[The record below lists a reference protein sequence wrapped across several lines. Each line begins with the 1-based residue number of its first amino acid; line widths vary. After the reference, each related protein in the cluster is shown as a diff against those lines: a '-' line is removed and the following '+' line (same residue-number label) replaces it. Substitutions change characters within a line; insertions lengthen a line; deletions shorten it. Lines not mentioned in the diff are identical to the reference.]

1 MKIVIYSS
9 SICPYCVAAK
19 NIFLKLNYN
28 YKEILID
35 NNPEVK
41 KQMIRISNGKT
52 TVPQIFLGTRHVGG
66 YDELKK
72 ILDNGELIKM
82 LDQQNEN

>member
-19 NIFLKLNYN
+19 DIFSKLNYN

-41 KQMIRISNGKT
+41 RQMIRISNGRT
-52 TVPQIFLGTRHVGG
+52 TVPQIFIGPKHVGG
-66 YDELKK
+66 YDDLKK
-72 ILDNGELIKM
+72 ILDSGKLIKM
-82 LDQQNEN
+82 LDKQNEN